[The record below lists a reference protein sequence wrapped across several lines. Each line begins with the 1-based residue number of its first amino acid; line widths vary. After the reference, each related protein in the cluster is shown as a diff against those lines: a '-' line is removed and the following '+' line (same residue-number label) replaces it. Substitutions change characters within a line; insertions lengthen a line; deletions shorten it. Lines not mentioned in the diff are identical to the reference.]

1 MPFKPDTL
9 PAQIA
14 AARHQERQLS
24 GAPPTAFNSGAAQRA
39 KESSARWSKAGVR
52 DPQVDAAPPW
62 FAGSRPFSETRFANA
77 RNFED
82 WKDRFLNET
91 DMGYAFAPPPPEPA
105 LVPGPA
111 SPDQKT
117 GVA

>member
-9 PAQIA
+9 PTQIA
-14 AARHQERQLS
+14 AARHQERQLA

-52 DPQVDAAPPW
+52 DPQIDAAPPW
-62 FAGSRPFSETRFANA
+62 FSGSRPFTETRFANA
-77 RNFED
+77 KSFDE
-82 WKDRFLNET
+82 WKGRFLGET
-91 DMGYAFAPPPPEPA
+91 DMGFAFAPPPPEPA
-105 LVPGPA
+105 PAPGPA
-111 SPDQKT
+111 SPDQKS